1 MKLIRLLSLV
11 ILFAFAQITIAAHA
25 MDGQLHA
32 DKEDQRFC
40 AACNTSATLDTAPP
54 TTPFLPKHIEEF
66 GAPVFASVAALL
78 SDLPNAPY
86 LARDPPSH
94 I

>member
-1 MKLIRLLSLV
+1 MKLVRLLSLV

-25 MDGQLHA
+25 MDGDLHA
-32 DKEDQRFC
+32 DKGDQRFC
-40 AACNTSATLDTAPP
+40 ATCNTSATLDTAPP
-54 TTPFLPKHIEEF
+54 TTPVLAKNIEEF

-78 SDLPNAPY
+78 ADLPNAPY
-86 LARDPPSH
+86 LARGPPSH